1 VNHSEIVSFLW
12 GVADLIRDTFK
23 RGKYQDIILPLTVL
37 RRLDCVLA
45 DTKKKVL
52 GKQSELRGKKLEN
65 LDPQLRKIAGFA
77 FYNTSRYDFE
87 KLLADAPH
95 LAANLRNYIAGFSS
109 NMREVLEKFDF
120 DNTISKLDEAGLLF
134 QVLERFKNVDL
145 HPDKIDNP
153 TMGTIFEELLRKF
166 NEALNENPGEHFTPR
181 DVVHLMVDVMLAGDE
196 SRIRRKG
203 IVCTV
208 DDPCCGSGGM
218 LMIAKEH
225 ITVGLRKNGDLLSP
239 AINSKAEIHLFGQE
253 VNPETWAVSKSDLFM
268 KDPTGRDADNIAFGS
283 TLSNDRHAGKTF
295 DYLIANPPY
304 GKDWKRDEDAV
315 RAEHERGAAGR
326 FAPGLPRISDGQLL
340 FLLHMLAHAKDPK
353 EGGSRIAIIM
363 NGSPLFTGDAGSGE
377 SEIRRFVL
385 ENDLLE
391 ALIALPEQLFY
402 NTGIATYVWVV
413 TNRKAA
419 ARRGKVQ
426 LVDATSFW
434 VPMRKSLGD
443 KRREIPLERARDILR
458 ILGDF
463 KDGDTRQVTVS
474 RIFPTTHFG
483 FRKITVERP
492 LRLNFQASPERIARF
507 EEEKG
512 FLALAQ
518 SKKKGAAGAKEQAE
532 GRALRDAIRKL
543 VRALPGTLIKDRNEF
558 ERALDGAA
566 RKSGLELPAP
576 ARKAIV
582 SALSERDETA
592 AICRDKD
599 SQSEPDPE
607 LRDTESVPLAESI
620 ETFFEREVK
629 PHVPDAWIDTSK
641 RDQKDGQVGLVGYEI
656 NFNRYFY
663 RYSPP
668 RPLEEIE
675 CSELRTNRSIACRSP
690 GLGRATRHCPVPRPR
705 DGENR
710 RVGGEEGAADRA
722 APGTAHR
729 HHHPRRHQG
738 SGPERPHE
746 GLRRRV
752 AGADSGALGSRSS
765 GPLGVYC

>member
-1 VNHSEIVSFLW
+1 MTHSEIVSFLW

-23 RGKYQDIILPLTVL
+23 RGKYQDVILPLTVL

-45 DTKKKVL
+45 ATKEAVL
-52 GKQSELRGKKLEN
+52 KRQA
-65 LDPQLRKIAGFA
+65 QLREKGLEDLDAQLRRASGFA

-95 LAANLRNYIAGFSS
+95 LAANLRNYIAGFSP

-145 HPDKIDNP
+145 HPDRIDNP
-153 TMGTIFEELLRKF
+153 TMGTIFEELIRKF

-181 DVVHLMVDVMLAGDE
+181 DVVHLMVELMLAGDE
-196 SRIRRKG
+196 ERIRRKG

-208 DDPCCGSGGM
+208 YDPCCGSGGM
-218 LMIAKEH
+218 LMITKEH
-225 ITVGLRKNGDLLSP
+225 ITTGWRRNGEIVRP
-239 AINSKAEIHLFGQE
+239 PINPDAEIHLFGQE

-268 KDPTGRDADNIAFGS
+268 KDPTGRDADNIAYGS
-283 TLSNDRHAGKTF
+283 VLSNDRHAGRHF

-315 RAEHERGAAGR
+315 RAEHERGASGR

-340 FLLHMLAHAKDPK
+340 FLLHMLAHTKEPK

-377 SEIRRFVL
+377 SEIRRFIL

-413 TNRKAA
+413 SNRKAA
-419 ARRGKVQ
+419 ARKGKVQ
-426 LVDATSFW
+426 LIDASGFW

-443 KRREIPLERARDILR
+443 KRREIPPERTQDILK
-458 ILGDF
+458 ILADF
-463 KDGDTRQVTVS
+463 RDGDTRRVTKDGEEEEVIVS
-474 RIFPTTHFG
+474 RVFPTNHFG

-492 LRLNFQASPERIARF
+492 LRLNFQASPERIARL
-507 EEEKG
+507 ENERG
-512 FLALAQ
+512 FQNLAK
-518 SKKKGAAGAKEQAE
+518 SKKKGAAGEKERAAGQKLQE
-532 GRALRDAIRKL
+532 SIRALL
-543 VRALPGTLIKDRNEF
+543 GTLPDTLYTDRQEF
-558 ERALDGAA
+558 ERVLGEAA
-566 RKSGLELPAP
+566 REAGLRLASPV
-576 ARKAIV
+576 RKAIL

-592 AICRDKD
+592 SICRDKD
-599 SQSEPDPE
+599 GNPEPDPE
-607 LRDTESVPLAESI
+607 LRDTENVPLPEGDDPADADGVPASVRA
-620 ETFFEREVK
+620 FFDREVR
-629 PHVPDAWIDTSK
+629 PHVPDAWIDTSR
-641 RDQKDGQVGLVGYEI
+641 RDPRDGRVGVIGYEI

-675 CSELRTNRSIACRSP
+675 ADI
-690 GLGRATRHCPVPRPR
+690 RAI
-705 DGENR
+705 E
-710 RVGGEEGAADRA
+710 ADIVRMLA
-722 APGTAHR
+722 EVTGT
-729 HHHPRRHQG
+729 QM
-738 SGPERPHE
+738 E
-746 GLRRRV
+746 
-752 AGADSGALGSRSS
+752 
-765 GPLGVYC
+765 

>member
-23 RGKYQDIILPLTVL
+23 RGKYQDVILPLTVL

-45 DTKKKVL
+45 GTKEKVL
-52 GKQSELRGKKLEN
+52 AKQAELRDKKLEN

-95 LAANLRNYIAGFSS
+95 LAANLRNYIAGFSP

-134 QVLERFKNVDL
+134 QVLERFKNVEL

-153 TMGTIFEELLRKF
+153 TMGTIFEELIRKF

-181 DVVHLMVDVMLAGDE
+181 DVVHLMVDLMLAGDE
-196 SRIRRKG
+196 KEIRAKKAIR
-203 IVCTV
+203 TV
-208 DDPCCGSGGM
+208 YDPCCGSGGM
-218 LMIAKEH
+218 LMITKEH
-225 ITVGLRKNGDLLSP
+225 ITVGLRKNGELLRP
-239 AINSKAEIHLFGQE
+239 AINKDAEIHLFGQE

-268 KDPTGRDADNIAFGS
+268 KDPTGRDADNIAYGS
-283 TLSNDRHAGKTF
+283 TLSNDRHAGTAF

-315 RAEHERGAAGR
+315 HAEHERGAAGR
-326 FAPGLPRISDGQLL
+326 FSPGLPRISDGQLL
-340 FLLHMLAHAKDPK
+340 FLLHMLAHATDPK

-377 SEIRRFVL
+377 SEIRRFIL

-413 TNRKAA
+413 TNRKAP
-419 ARRGKVQ
+419 ARQGKVQ
-426 LVDATSFW
+426 LIDATSFW

-443 KRREIPLERARDILR
+443 KRRDIPLGRSQDILR
-458 ILGDF
+458 ILSDF
-463 KDGDTRQVTVS
+463 KDGETRKLAKDGKEEDVIVS

-492 LRLNFQASPERIARF
+492 LRLNFQASADRIARL

-512 FLALAQ
+512 FQALAQ
-518 SKKKGAAGAKEQAE
+518 SKKKGAAGAKEQAK
-532 GRALRDAIRKL
+532 GRALQEDVRKL
-543 VRALPGTLIKDRNEF
+543 ARAFPGTLFKDRDEF
-558 ERALDGAA
+558 ERLLDAA
-566 RKSGLELPAP
+566 SKKADVKLPAP
-576 ARKAIV
+576 ARKAIL
-582 SALSERDETA
+582 SALSEHDETA
-592 AICRDKD
+592 IICRNKD
-599 SQSEPDPE
+599 GNPEPDPE
-607 LRDTESVPLAESI
+607 LRDTESVPLAERV
-620 ETFFEREVK
+620 EAFFEREVR

-641 RDQKDGQVGLVGYEI
+641 RDPKDGQVGLVGYEI

-663 RYSPP
+663 RYTPP

-675 CSELRTNRSIACRSP
+675 GDIRGIESDILRMLAEVT
-690 GLGRATRHCPVPRPR
+690 
-705 DGENR
+705 
-710 RVGGEEGAADRA
+710 
-722 APGTAHR
+722 GTA
-729 HHHPRRHQG
+729 
-738 SGPERPHE
+738 S
-746 GLRRRV
+746 
-752 AGADSGALGSRSS
+752 AK
-765 GPLGVYC
+765 